1 MENKVMDLITQ
12 SKGVVFDLDGVL
24 VDTAIYH
31 FQAWK
36 RLANELGIDFTAA
49 ENEQLKGV
57 SRMQSLEKI
66 LHWGRLDLEEK
77 KKLLLAAQR
86 NVWYLEFIQQMDE
99 GGLLPGARELL
110 IWLHD
115 QRFKVALGSASKNA
129 KLILQRTGIE
139 SLFDAVVDG
148 NVVNESKPNPEVFLR
163 AATYLGL
170 DPHDCLVFEDAQAGI
185 DAGRAAGMMV
195 VGVGV
200 DLVRADAL
208 INGLDEIFV

>member
-1 MENKVMDLITQ
+1 MDLITQ

-66 LHWGRLDLEEK
+66 LHWGRLDLDEK
-77 KKLLLAAQR
+77 KKLLLAAQK

-115 QRFKVALGSASKNA
+115 QGFKVALGSASKNA

-185 DAGRAAGMMV
+185 DAGRAAGMAV
-195 VGVGV
+195 VGVGA
-200 DLVRADAL
+200 DLVHADVL
-208 INGLDEIFV
+208 INGLDEILF

>member
-1 MENKVMDLITQ
+1 MDLITQ

-36 RLANELGIDFTAA
+36 RLANELGIDFTTA

-66 LHWGRLDLEEK
+66 LHWGRLDLDEK
-77 KKLLLAAQR
+77 KKLLLAAQK

-115 QRFKVALGSASKNA
+115 QGFKVALGSASKNA

>member
-1 MENKVMDLITQ
+1 MDLITQ

-66 LHWGRLDLEEK
+66 LHWGRLDLDEK
-77 KKLLLAAQR
+77 KKLLLAAQK

-115 QRFKVALGSASKNA
+115 QGFKVALGSASKNA

>member
-1 MENKVMDLITQ
+1 MDLITQ

-66 LHWGRLDLEEK
+66 LHWGRLDLDEK
-77 KKLLLAAQR
+77 KKLLLAAQK

-115 QRFKVALGSASKNA
+115 QGFKVALGSASKNA

-163 AATYLGL
+163 AATYLKL
-170 DPHDCLVFEDAQAGI
+170 DPQDCLVFEDAQAGVG
-185 DAGRAAGMMV
+185 AGRAAGMAV
-195 VGVGV
+195 VGVGA
-200 DLVRADAL
+200 DLVHADVL
-208 INGLDEIFV
+208 INGLDEILF

>member
-1 MENKVMDLITQ
+1 MELITQ
-12 SKGVVFDLDGVL
+12 NKGVVFDLDGVL

-66 LHWGRLDLEEK
+66 LHWGRLDLDEK
-77 KKLLLAAQR
+77 KKLLLAAQK

-115 QRFKVALGSASKNA
+115 QGFKVALGSASKNA

>member
-1 MENKVMDLITQ
+1 MDLITQ

-66 LHWGRLDLEEK
+66 LHWGRLDLDEK
-77 KKLLLAAQR
+77 KKLLLAAQK
-86 NVWYLEFIQQMDE
+86 NVWYLELIQQMDE

-115 QRFKVALGSASKNA
+115 QGFKVALGSASKNA

-170 DPHDCLVFEDAQAGI
+170 APHDCLVFEDAQAGI

>member
-1 MENKVMDLITQ
+1 MDLITQ

-66 LHWGRLDLEEK
+66 LHWGRLDLDEK
-77 KKLLLAAQR
+77 KKLLLAAQK

-115 QRFKVALGSASKNA
+115 QGFKVALGSASKNA

-170 DPHDCLVFEDAQAGI
+170 APHDCLVFEDAQAGI

>member
-1 MENKVMDLITQ
+1 MDLITQ

-66 LHWGRLDLEEK
+66 LHWGRLDLDEK
-77 KKLLLAAQR
+77 KKLLLAAQK

-115 QRFKVALGSASKNA
+115 LGFKVALGSASKNA

>member
-1 MENKVMDLITQ
+1 MDLITQ

-66 LHWGRLDLEEK
+66 LHWGRLDLDEK
-77 KKLLLAAQR
+77 KKLLLAAQK

-115 QRFKVALGSASKNA
+115 QGFKVALGSASKNA

-163 AATYLGL
+163 AATYLKL
-170 DPHDCLVFEDAQAGI
+170 DPQDCLVFEDAQAGI

>member
-1 MENKVMDLITQ
+1 MDLITQ

-66 LHWGRLDLEEK
+66 LHWGRLDLDEK
-77 KKLLLAAQR
+77 KKLLLAAQK

-115 QRFKVALGSASKNA
+115 QGFKVALGSASKNA

-163 AATYLGL
+163 AARYLGL

>member
-1 MENKVMDLITQ
+1 MDL
-12 SKGVVFDLDGVL
+12 D
-24 VDTAIYH
+24 
-31 FQAWK
+31 
-36 RLANELGIDFTAA
+36 
-49 ENEQLKGV
+49 
-57 SRMQSLEKI
+57 
-66 LHWGRLDLEEK
+66 EK
-77 KKLLLAAQR
+77 KKLLLAAQK

-115 QRFKVALGSASKNA
+115 QGFKVALGSASKNA

>member
-1 MENKVMDLITQ
+1 MDLITQ

-66 LHWGRLDLEEK
+66 LHWGRLDLDEK
-77 KKLLLAAQR
+77 KKLLLAAQK

-110 IWLHD
+110 MWLHA
-115 QRFKVALGSASKNA
+115 QGFKVALGSASKNA

>member
-1 MENKVMDLITQ
+1 MDLITQ

-66 LHWGRLDLEEK
+66 LHWGRLDLDEK
-77 KKLLLAAQR
+77 KKLLLAAQK

-110 IWLHD
+110 MWLHD
-115 QRFKVALGSASKNA
+115 QGFKVALGSASKNA

-200 DLVRADAL
+200 DLVQADAL

>member
-1 MENKVMDLITQ
+1 MDLITQ

-66 LHWGRLDLEEK
+66 LHWGRLDLDEK
-77 KKLLLAAQR
+77 KKLLLAAQK

-110 IWLHD
+110 MWLHD
-115 QRFKVALGSASKNA
+115 QGFKVALGSASKNA

>member
-1 MENKVMDLITQ
+1 MDLITQ

-66 LHWGRLDLEEK
+66 LHWGRLDLDEK
-77 KKLLLAAQR
+77 KKLLLAAQK
-86 NVWYLEFIQQMDE
+86 NVWYLELIQQMDE

-115 QRFKVALGSASKNA
+115 QGFKVALGSASKNA

>member
-1 MENKVMDLITQ
+1 MDLITQ

-66 LHWGRLDLEEK
+66 LHWGRLDLDEK
-77 KKLLLAAQR
+77 KKLLLAAQK

-115 QRFKVALGSASKNA
+115 QGFKVALGSASKNA

-208 INGLDEIFV
+208 INGLDEILV